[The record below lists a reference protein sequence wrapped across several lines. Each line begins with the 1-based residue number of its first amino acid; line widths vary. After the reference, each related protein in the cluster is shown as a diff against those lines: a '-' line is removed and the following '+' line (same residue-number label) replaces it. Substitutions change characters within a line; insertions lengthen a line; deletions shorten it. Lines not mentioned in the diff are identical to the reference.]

1 MVHLLNETSYFAL
14 ASCPKRQQ
22 KIKAFLFWAENKS
35 FVVFAAF
42 PSVDRKNNVHYL
54 IKWRELQYDQATW
67 EAEDMDV
74 PEFDVYKVQY
84 WNHRWGTDTGRHT
97 DAHSRRTAL
106 LTVCCWFQRA
116 DDGGGGQTW
125 EEDQSEGKSEAAR
138 QTSGEPRGRCKSTAG
153 IFSFTNALTEDFH
166 SAFCQRTATFL
177 GGKSSE
183 ASFRVH
189 ETQKRS
195 FKTKLRAS
203 CWICSS

>member
-14 ASCPKRQQ
+14 ASCPKRPK

-84 WNHRWGTDTGRHT
+84 WNHR
-97 DAHSRRTAL
+97 
-106 LTVCCWFQRA
+106 
-116 DDGGGGQTW
+116 
-125 EEDQSEGKSEAAR
+125 
-138 QTSGEPRGRCKSTAG
+138 
-153 IFSFTNALTEDFH
+153 
-166 SAFCQRTATFL
+166 
-177 GGKSSE
+177 
-183 ASFRVH
+183 
-189 ETQKRS
+189 
-195 FKTKLRAS
+195 
-203 CWICSS
+203 